1 MTPATSLQPQ
11 AQIKQG
17 DFLALLFRPLLS
29 PQAAA
34 FLLECSV
41 DHVVRM
47 ADAREVIACNVAL
60 KVERGD
66 EAVDER
72 APERMIRI
80 LRPSIERLVIPA
92 YAKAGAAKCPAP
104 TFEQALDSV
113 HHRATWTRREVTHF
127 LDCSDDH
134 VRRLT
139 EAKLLRGP
147 LLTQTG
153 SGRLQH
159 IARASL
165 GEFLHARDL
174 ANL

>member
-1 MTPATSLQPQ
+1 MPACTALPTTPTTA
-11 AQIKQG
+11 AQF

-47 ADAREVIACNVAL
+47 AEARQVVACNVAL
-60 KVERGD
+60 QVERGD
-66 EAVDER
+66 EPVEKR

-80 LRPSIERLVIPA
+80 LRPSVERLVIHA
-92 YAKAGAAKCPAP
+92 LRGECAAP
-104 TFEQALDSV
+104 TYEQALDSV
-113 HHRATWTRREVTHF
+113 HHRATWTRREVVQF

-134 VRRLT
+134 VRRLV

-165 GEFLHARDL
+165 GEFLRARDL
-174 ANL
+174 SQP